1 MIEKQYNNFMGR
13 HENVKQPKFLHIFVK
28 SVYFIDLNYPG
39 FIHIKL
45 VGVQLRKS
53 HKGMKEPKCGLKSLV

>member
-1 MIEKQYNNFMGR
+1 MGR

-39 FIHIKL
+39 FIHIKF
-45 VGVQLRKS
+45 VEVQLRKS
-53 HKGMKEPKCGLKSLV
+53 QKVM